1 MSRRFV
7 RSHKARTRFLDALE
21 EGKSVSYAAS
31 CAGGTS
37 RNFKAWRDSD
47 ADFAK
52 DWEDAEEAGTDLLED
67 TAVERAKK
75 KSDPLMLAMLKARRP
90 EKFDRGG
97 KLELSGTINV
107 EGSKAKLLN
116 RLAKLKAAAGQIP
129 QAQPEEVQAIPQQQ
143 PEVKALPAPSSE
155 SLEPDER
162 SVQERVIAGSKRR
175 RASGGSEGRSAAA

>member
-21 EGKSVSYAAS
+21 EGKSISYAAA
-31 CAGGTS
+31 CAGGTA
-37 RNFKAWRDSD
+37 RNFKSWRDSD
-47 ADFAK
+47 PDFAK

-97 KLELSGTINV
+97 KLELTGTINV

-116 RLAKLKAAAGQIP
+116 RLAKLQAAAGQIP
-129 QAQPEEVQAIPQQQ
+129 QAQQEEVKAIPEQQS
-143 PEVKALPAPSSE
+143 EIKALPAPAAE
-155 SLEPDER
+155 SMEPIDR
-162 SVQERVIAGSKRR
+162 PLQERIIAGSKRR
-175 RASGGSEGRSAAA
+175 RATGTSEGRNATA